1 LPLKKHL
8 QLKKALPKKPLL
20 KKHQPLNNP
29 TTVTMSVLPPPLT
42 LVGKIHSKHG
52 YDGRL
57 SIECFAT
64 SNKIISKGNYLFV
77 IIDGKGVPFCITDVN
92 KTKEL
97 IKLKGID
104 TEEKAKNLIGLPF
117 GVPSSAKMS
126 VIPQDNALVGFT
138 ITDETSNFTGVISA
152 VEELPQGIMFS
163 VDHPTTKNTVLIP
176 LVESWI
182 TRIEEKQKHIYMQ
195 LPEGLVQLNETP

>member
-1 LPLKKHL
+1 
-8 QLKKALPKKPLL
+8 
-20 KKHQPLNNP
+20 
-29 TTVTMSVLPPPLT
+29 MSVLPPPLT
-42 LVGKIHSKHG
+42 LVGKIHGKHG

-92 KTKEL
+92 KSKEL

-104 TEEKAKNLIGLPF
+104 SETKAKALIGLPF

-126 VIPQDNALVGFT
+126 VIPKNNALVGFK
-138 ITDETSNFTGVISA
+138 ITDETSGFFGNIST
-152 VEELPQGIMFS
+152 VEELPQGMMFS
-163 VDHPTTKNTVLIP
+163 VTNSTGDNTVLIP
-176 LVESWI
+176 LVEEWI
-182 TRIEEKQKHIYMQ
+182 IRIEEKDQHIFMQ
-195 LPEGLVQLNETP
+195 LPQGLVELNDRPSENDFE